1 MSQSAEWIAKERSQ
15 HVDGRKVIVVMFC
28 VFSQLA
34 RTCRSI
40 AQVQSAKGGVAA
52 ENGFSIL
59 S

>member
-1 MSQSAEWIAKERSQ
+1 MQNGLQKRDLND
-15 HVDGRKVIVVMFC
+15 VDGRKVIVVMFC

-40 AQVQSAKGGVAA
+40 AQVESAKGGVAA
-52 ENGFSIL
+52 ENDFSIL